1 MYKRG
6 SALHAGR
13 AVCYRMAH
21 EKSMQE
27 PDFAKR
33 GGLVTAVTQDADTGE
48 ILMVAYMNRAAW
60 EQTLA
65 TRKACY
71 FSTSRNALWV
81 KGETSGNV
89 QEVKEIRVDCDADA
103 VLLKVHQRGGAAC
116 HEGYKSCF
124 FRTVDGAGWHVVA
137 QRVVDPDTLYAKK

>member
-1 MYKRG
+1 
-6 SALHAGR
+6 
-13 AVCYRMAH
+13 
-21 EKSMQE
+21 MQE

-33 GGLVTAVTQDADTGE
+33 GGLVTAVTQDAETGE
-48 ILMVAYMNRAAW
+48 VLMVAYMNRSAW

-65 TRKACY
+65 SGQACY
-71 FSTSRNALWV
+71 YSTSRNKLWV

-89 QEVKEIRVDCDADA
+89 QDVKEIRVDCDGDA

-124 FRTVDGAGWHVVA
+124 FRTVDDKGWHVA
-137 QRVVDPDTLYAKK
+137 AERVVDPERLYAKK